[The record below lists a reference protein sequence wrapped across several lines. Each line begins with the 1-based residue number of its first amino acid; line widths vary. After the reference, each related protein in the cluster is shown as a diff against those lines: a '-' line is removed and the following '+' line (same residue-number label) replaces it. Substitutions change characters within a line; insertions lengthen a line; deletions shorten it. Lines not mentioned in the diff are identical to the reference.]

1 MNSYVKYLP
10 GLHMFVAGVMF
21 VTMIKNFMDGDIG
34 GGFISAI
41 LFLGNFA
48 AYLYDVRSNNEPVH

>member
-48 AYLYDVRSNNEPVH
+48 AYLYDVRSNK